1 MYVPAHRLS
10 GMLSMI
16 VMKHVLAMIV
26 MYMYAPAF
34 MDCPVCCVICSL
46 SMRATI
52 VGHDHIDVRS

>member
-16 VMKHVLAMIV
+16 VMKHVLAMIL

-34 MDCPVCCVICSL
+34 MDCPVYCVLCSL
-46 SMRATI
+46 SMCAKI
-52 VGHDHIDVRS
+52 VGHDHADARS